1 MQLNRA
7 PLGARFVFERTDAPR
22 CNALPKANTAPGVNV
37 SLSILPVDM
46 RSSAL
51 LPNAILT
58 SVPMKSLYEDLPSV
72 EIGGRRRV
80 GRVLFG
86 LLVLISVLI
95 GATAGL
101 LLVYTTDLPQ
111 VDALESYRP
120 SSITE
125 LYDDHDRVIGSFA
138 LQRRVVAAYDDFPP
152 VLRDALVS
160 IEDKDFFSHSGIN
173 FWRIV
178 GAAYRD
184 IESGGKVQG
193 ASTLTMQLARNLFLS
208 PDRRWQ
214 RKVQE
219 SMLAIQ
225 IERRF
230 TKPQIFT
237 LYANQIF
244 LGHGVY
250 GFESASEYYFSKPAK
265 QLTLDEAALLAG
277 LPKGPSVFSPITH
290 ADRALKRRNLVIN
303 AMLEDGKITAAQ
315 AADARSAPLV
325 LHLAHDPN
333 SLAPYFVEEVR
344 RYLESKYGSDQVH
357 EGGLKVYTSLDV
369 DMQKAANQA
378 VLDGLAAYER
388 RHGWKGHLE
397 NVEAEGGVIDKYSHP
412 DWDDEPEV
420 NGYVHALVTSAGIG
434 IATLK
439 FGRYTSALGQADVAW
454 TQQKLPDILKTGD
467 ICYVKILS
475 LSTNGAA
482 HVSLEQDSGGQGAL
496 LAIDNITGGIK
507 ALVGGRDFNES
518 KFDRATQA
526 LRQVGSSF
534 KPYVY
539 TTVIDGGASPDDTI
553 LDEPVSFE
561 TPSGPYTP
569 HNYDEKFEGIITLRR
584 ALAQSRNIPALKL
597 ANKVGIRNVID
608 YAERFGI
615 TSKLPPYLPV
625 ALGSAEITLLEQT
638 AAYSVFPNDGVRVT
652 PRYITRV
659 TDYEGR
665 VLEEDFPEVRDVSQR
680 AHRPHYDFDAA
691 RGGVARHRH
700 RRGEIAFS
708 GRRQNGHNERLHRCM
723 VRGIHAH
730 HQLWRLG
737 RLRRKEI
744 TGSERNRR
752 TRGAAD
758 LDGIHDRGNGRKRS
772 RRFPTPAQHFALRS
786 TKSRHT
792 RRRSRRR
799 RSALSQTAL

>member
-1 MQLNRA
+1 
-7 PLGARFVFERTDAPR
+7 
-22 CNALPKANTAPGVNV
+22 
-37 SLSILPVDM
+37 
-46 RSSAL
+46 
-51 LPNAILT
+51 
-58 SVPMKSLYEDLPSV
+58 MKSLYENLPEV
-72 EIGGRRRV
+72 EIGGRRVV

-86 LLVLISVLI
+86 LLVLVAALV

-111 VDALESYRP
+111 VDALEAYRP

-125 LYDDHDRVIGSFA
+125 LYDDHGRVIGSFA
-138 LQRRVVAAYDDFPP
+138 LQRRVVAGYDDFPP

-160 IEDKDFFSHSGIN
+160 IEDKDFYRHSGIN

-208 PDRRWQ
+208 PDRSFH

-219 SMLAIQ
+219 TMLAIQ

-250 GFESASEYYFSKPAK
+250 GFEAAAEFYFSKPAK
-265 QLTLDEAALLAG
+265 NLTLEEAALLAG
-277 LPKGPSVFSPITH
+277 LPKGPSVYSPINH
-290 ADRALKRRNLVIN
+290 PDRAQKRRNLVIN

-315 AADARSAPLV
+315 AATGRNAPLA
-325 LHLAHDPN
+325 LRLAHDPN
-333 SLAPYFVEEVR
+333 SLAPYFVEEIR
-344 RYLESKYGSDQVH
+344 RYLEGKYGADQVH

-369 DMQKAANQA
+369 DLQKAANQA

-397 NVEAEGGVIDKYSHP
+397 NVVDEGMVPEKFFHP
-412 DWDDEPEV
+412 DWDDEVEAG
-420 NGYVHALVTSAGIG
+420 GYVHALVTAAGTG

-439 FGRYTSALGQADVAW
+439 FGRYTAALGQPDVGW
-454 TQQKLPDILKTGD
+454 TQQKLADILKAGD
-467 ICYVKILS
+467 ICYVKIVS
-475 LSTNGAA
+475 IGTNGAA
-482 HVSLEQDSGGQGAL
+482 KVTLEQDSGAQGSL
-496 LAIDNITGGIK
+496 LAIDNATGGIK
-507 ALVGGRDFNES
+507 AMVGGRDFNES
-518 KFDRATQA
+518 KFDRATQS

-539 TTVIDGGASPDDTI
+539 TTVIDQGASPDDTI
-553 LDEPVSFE
+553 LDEAVSFE
-561 TPSGPYTP
+561 TPSGPYSP

-597 ANKVGIRNVID
+597 ANRVGIKAVID

-615 TSKLPPYLPV
+615 TAKLPPYLPV
-625 ALGSAEITLLEQT
+625 ALGSAEITLIEQT
-638 AAYSVFPNDGVRVT
+638 SAYSVFPNDGVRVA
-652 PRYITRV
+652 PRYLTRV

-665 VLEEDFPEVRDVSQR
+665 VLEEDFPEVKDVISQR
-680 AHRPHYDFDAA
+680 TARIMTSMLREVVLHGTGVAAAKLPFPVAGKTGTTNDFTDAWFMGFSPTMTCGVWVGYDEKKSLGAKETGAHAALPIWMNFMTAAMAGKDVGDFQPQPVTPHAVVQKVDTPDAA
-691 RGGVARHRH
+691 PAS
-700 RRGEIAFS
+700 E
-708 GRRQNGHNERLHRCM
+708 E
-723 VRGIHAH
+723 AH
-730 HQLWRLG
+730 
-737 RLRRKEI
+737 
-744 TGSERNRR
+744 
-752 TRGAAD
+752 
-758 LDGIHDRGNGRKRS
+758 
-772 RRFPTPAQHFALRS
+772 
-786 TKSRHT
+786 
-792 RRRSRRR
+792 
-799 RSALSQTAL
+799 

>member
-1 MQLNRA
+1 M
-7 PLGARFVFERTDAPR
+7 ESIYEE
-22 CNALPKANTAPGVNV
+22 LP
-37 SLSILPVDM
+37 PVE
-46 RSSAL
+46 
-51 LPNAILT
+51 
-58 SVPMKSLYEDLPSV
+58 V
-72 EIGGRRRV
+72 GGRKLV

-86 LLVLISVLI
+86 LLVLVAALV

-111 VDALESYRP
+111 VDALEAYRP

-125 LYDDHDRVIGSFA
+125 IYDDSGHVIGSFA
-138 LQRRVVAAYDDFPP
+138 LQRRVVVSYDDFPP
-152 VLRDALVS
+152 VLREALVS
-160 IEDKDFFSHSGIN
+160 IEDKDFYKHSGIN
-173 FWRIV
+173 FFRII

-208 PDRRWQ
+208 PDRSFH

-219 SMLAIQ
+219 AMLAIQ
-225 IERRF
+225 IERHF

-250 GFESASEYYFSKPAK
+250 GFEAASEFYFSKPAK
-265 QLTLDEAALLAG
+265 SLTLDEAALLAG
-277 LPKGPSVFSPITH
+277 LPKGPTVYSPITH
-290 ADRALKRRNLVIN
+290 PDRAERRRTLVIN

-315 AADARSAPLV
+315 AAAARSAPLA

-333 SLAPYFVEEVR
+333 SLAPYFVEEIR
-344 RYLESKYGSDQVH
+344 RYLEGKYGADQVH

-369 DMQKAANQA
+369 NMQRAANQA

-397 NVEAEGGVIDKYSHP
+397 NVVADGEVLNKYLDP
-412 DWDDEPEV
+412 DWEDEPEV
-420 NGYVHALVTSAGIG
+420 GGYMHALVTASGVG

-439 FGRYTSALGQADVAW
+439 FGRYTAALGQPDVAW
-454 TQQKLPDILKTGD
+454 TQQKIADLLKPGD

-475 LSTNGAA
+475 LAANGAA
-482 HVSLEQDSGGQGAL
+482 KVSLEQDSGAQGAL
-496 LAIDNITGGIK
+496 LAIDNASGGIK
-507 ALVGGRDFNES
+507 AMVGGRDFNDS
-518 KFDRATQA
+518 KFNRATQA

-539 TTVIDGGASPDDTI
+539 TTVIDQGASPDDTI
-553 LDEPVSFE
+553 LDEPISFE

-597 ANKVGIRNVID
+597 ANKVGIKSVIE
-608 YAERFGI
+608 YAGRFGI
-615 TSKLPPYLPV
+615 TARLPPYLPV
-625 ALGSAEITLLEQT
+625 ALGAAEITLMEQT
-638 AAYSVFPNDGVRVT
+638 SAYSVFPNDGVRVT

-665 VLEEDFPEVRDVSQR
+665 VLEEDFPDVKDVISERTARIMTSMLREVVLHGTAIAASKLPFPAAGKTGTTNDFTDAWFMGFSPTMTCGVWVGYDEKKSLGAKETGAHAALPIWMNFMTVAMAGKDAGDFQPSPIQPR
-680 AHRPHYDFDAA
+680 ANAQKIDTPDAA
-691 RGGVARHRH
+691 P
-700 RRGEIAFS
+700 
-708 GRRQNGHNERLHRCM
+708 
-723 VRGIHAH
+723 
-730 HQLWRLG
+730 
-737 RLRRKEI
+737 
-744 TGSERNRR
+744 
-752 TRGAAD
+752 AAEES
-758 LDGIHDRGNGRKRS
+758 H
-772 RRFPTPAQHFALRS
+772 
-786 TKSRHT
+786 
-792 RRRSRRR
+792 
-799 RSALSQTAL
+799 

>member
-1 MQLNRA
+1 M
-7 PLGARFVFERTDAPR
+7 RT
-22 CNALPKANTAPGVNV
+22 
-37 SLSILPVDM
+37 
-46 RSSAL
+46 
-51 LPNAILT
+51 
-58 SVPMKSLYEDLPSV
+58 LYENLPEV
-72 EIGGRRRV
+72 EIGGRKLV
-80 GRVLFG
+80 GRVMFG
-86 LLVLISVLI
+86 LLVLVSALV

-111 VDALESYRP
+111 VDALEAYRP

-125 LYDDHDRVIGSFA
+125 IYGDHGRVIGSFA
-138 LQRRVVAAYDDFPP
+138 LQRRVVATYDDFPP
-152 VLRDALVS
+152 MLRDALVS
-160 IEDKDFFSHSGIN
+160 IEDKDFYKHSGIN
-173 FWRIV
+173 FFRIV

-219 SMLAIQ
+219 AMLAIQ
-225 IERRF
+225 IEKRF

-237 LYANQIF
+237 LYANQIA
-244 LGHGVY
+244 LGHGVF
-250 GFESASEYYFSKPAK
+250 GFEAASEFYFSKPAK
-265 QLTLDEAALLAG
+265 QLTLEEAALLAG
-277 LPKGPSVFSPITH
+277 LPKGPSYYSPINH
-290 ADRALKRRNLVIN
+290 PDRAEKRRNLVIN

-315 AADARSAPLV
+315 AATARTAPLV

-333 SLAPYFVEEVR
+333 SLAPYFVEEIR
-344 RYLESKYGSDQVH
+344 RYLEGKYGADQVH

-397 NVEAEGGVIDKYSHP
+397 NVVAEGMAMEKYSHP
-412 DWDDEPEV
+412 DWDDEPEAG
-420 NGYVHALVTSAGIG
+420 GYVHALVTSSGTG

-439 FGRYTSALGQADVAW
+439 FGRYTAAFSQADVAW
-454 TQQKLPDILKTGD
+454 TQQKIADILKAGD

-475 LSTNGAA
+475 LAANGAA
-482 HVSLEQDSGGQGAL
+482 KVSLEQDSGAQGAL
-496 LAIDNITGGIK
+496 LAIDNATGGIK
-507 ALVGGRDFNES
+507 AMVGGRDFNDS

-539 TTVIDGGASPDDTI
+539 TTIIDGGASPDDTI
-553 LDEPVSFE
+553 LDEPISFD

-597 ANKVGIRNVID
+597 ANKVGIKEVID
-608 YAERFGI
+608 YAGRFGI
-615 TSKLPPYLPV
+615 TAKLPPYLPV
-625 ALGSAEITLLEQT
+625 ALGSAEITLMEQT
-638 AAYSVFPNDGVRVT
+638 SAYSVFPNDGVRVT

-665 VLEEDFPEVRDVSQR
+665 VLEEDFPEVKDVISQR
-680 AHRPHYDFDAA
+680 TARIMTSMLHDVVLHGTAIAAAKLPFPVAGKTGTTNDFTDAWFVGFSPTMSCGVWVGYDEKKSLGAKETGAHAALPIWMNFMTAAMAGKDAGDFQPAPVVPHAVAQKVDTPDAA
-691 RGGVARHRH
+691 PA
-700 RRGEIAFS
+700 
-708 GRRQNGHNERLHRCM
+708 
-723 VRGIHAH
+723 
-730 HQLWRLG
+730 
-737 RLRRKEI
+737 
-744 TGSERNRR
+744 SEES
-752 TRGAAD
+752 
-758 LDGIHDRGNGRKRS
+758 H
-772 RRFPTPAQHFALRS
+772 
-786 TKSRHT
+786 
-792 RRRSRRR
+792 
-799 RSALSQTAL
+799 